1 MFLKRRACGPV
12 NLSIVFILALSA
24 LSFSTLSF
32 STLPFSTS
40 TFADDQDAKKGKK
53 KTPVGTPVMWVE
65 PADITTRDLYLGPG
79 GKEMMPDLSSLT
91 YIKDQTEGYST
102 KYRVRDGRG
111 RTWVAK
117 VGKEAQ
123 SDTAANRLLWAIG
136 YHTEVAYLV
145 PSATIPGKG
154 TLENVRFEAR
164 PDEIERTGDWKWDNN
179 PFKDSPEFHGLK
191 VMMIFLNNW
200 DIKDENNEIL
210 FVSGGEAGKDESR
223 YIISDLGGS
232 FGKTGGFVSRTRN
245 KPEDFVKSEF
255 IQEIKNGVV
264 DFNYKGKRQDLFK
277 GITVEQARWVGE
289 WLSRLSDQQ
298 IMDAF
303 RAANYTPDQ
312 IQAFTESV
320 KARINALATLK

>member
-12 NLSIVFILALSA
+12 NLSIVLILALST

-32 STLPFSTS
+32 SAS
-40 TFADDQDAKKGKK
+40 TFADDKDDDKKGKK
-53 KTPVGTPVMWVE
+53 KNPVGTPVMWVE
-65 PADITTRDLYLGPG
+65 PADITTRDLYHGAG
-79 GKEMMPDLSSLT
+79 GKEMMPDVSSLT

-117 VGKEAQ
+117 IGKEAQ

-136 YHTEVAYLV
+136 YHTEVAYLI

-164 PDEIERTGDWKWDNN
+164 PDDIERTGDWKWDNN
-179 PFKDSPEFHGLK
+179 PFKNSPEFHGLK
-191 VMMIFLNNW
+191 VMMIFINNW
-200 DIKDENNEIL
+200 DIKDVNNEIL
-210 FVSGGEAGKDESR
+210 FVSGGEMGKDESR

-232 FGKTGGFVSRTRN
+232 LGKTGGFASRSRN

-255 IQEIKNGVV
+255 IQEVKNGVV
-264 DFNYKGKRQDLFK
+264 EFNYKGKRQDLFN

-303 RAANYTPDQ
+303 RAANYTPDE
-312 IQAFTESV
+312 IQMFTQSV
-320 KARINALATLK
+320 KARINALVALK